1 MRISDSQPSS
11 GDPTVSDSSNS
22 PEKADSSE
30 KSNFSKMLAKKR
42 DGSKDTESFQA
53 LQEKRPGNAES
64 TTANLIDAQQRPAE
78 RSIQTTE
85 IESKHMVTV
94 PPELQ
99 QVVQEISVAIN
110 AAGNHQVQ
118 IELNSTALKG
128 LRINIEK
135 QGEGVAIQF
144 QSNSDQVSGLLSR
157 NVDSLMQ
164 GLGDRGVTV
173 SNISISGPRES
184 ARSQDSRNRGYS
196 GNPSGRQGRG
206 R

>member
-11 GDPTVSDSSNS
+11 GDPSVSDRSNS
-22 PEKADSSE
+22 HEKTDSSE
-30 KSNFSKMLAKKR
+30 KSNFSKMLGKKR
-42 DGSKDTESFQA
+42 DGSKDTEPFQG
-53 LQEKRPGNAES
+53 LQVKRQDNADS
-64 TTANLIDAQQRPAE
+64 TIVGLVDAQQQPMDP
-78 RSIQTTE
+78 SIRTTE
-85 IESKHMVTV
+85 IESKHIVAV

-99 QVVQEISVAIN
+99 QVVREISVAIN

-128 LRINIEK
+128 LRINIER
-135 QGEGVAIQF
+135 QAEGVAIQF
-144 QSNSDQVSGLLSR
+144 QSTSDQVSGLLSR
-157 NVDSLMQ
+157 NVDALMQ

-184 ARSQDSRNRGYS
+184 ARSQDSKSGGYS
-196 GNPSGRQGRG
+196 NHQSGRQGRA

>member
-11 GDPTVSDSSNS
+11 GDPTVSDTSNS
-22 PEKADSSE
+22 REKTENSESS
-30 KSNFSKMLAKKR
+30 SFSKMLAKKR
-42 DGSKDTESFQA
+42 DGQKNSDPFHA
-53 LQEKRPGNAES
+53 LQEKQQGKADSGTS
-64 TTANLIDAQQRPAE
+64 TVADAPPQTMD
-78 RSIQTTE
+78 RSIQSVQV
-85 IESKHMVTV
+85 ESKHIVAV

-99 QVVQEISVAIN
+99 QVVREISAAVN

-118 IELNSTALKG
+118 IELNSSSLKG

-135 QGEGVAIQF
+135 QAEGVAIQF

-164 GLGDRGVTV
+164 GLGDRGITV
-173 SNISISGPRES
+173 SNISISGPRDS
-184 ARSQDSRNRGYS
+184 ARSQDSTNRGYS
-196 GNPSGRQGRG
+196 SSQTGRQGRG